1 MKKINFF
8 CHKHPSSIVYIIKG
22 YLFEFMSNH
31 PEEVI
36 INYIHL
42 SAVLEYGN

>member
-22 YLFEFMSNH
+22 YLFEFMSDQ

-36 INYIHL
+36 IDYINF
-42 SAVLEYGN
+42 SGVLEYDN